1 MQLPG
6 PRNRPQEEDYLVK
19 LLHVATLAVS
29 GALLTAGA
37 LGLRAEDTKEATC
50 PVSGK
55 AVAVNDKTVTLTVN
69 GEKQSFCCG
78 NCQAAFAKEPAKF
91 IKTAM
96 TCPVMKGG
104 KVNPTTA
111 PRVAI
116 NDNLFL
122 TCCGGCPAA
131 IEKTPTKYVKELR
144 DPVSGS
150 MFTLAEKAPHSMH
163 KGVHYFFASEENKK
177 AFDADPDKYSNKALS
192 KAS

>member
-1 MQLPG
+1 
-6 PRNRPQEEDYLVK
+6 VK
-19 LLHVATLAVS
+19 LLPVATLAVS
-29 GALLTAGA
+29 GALLVIGA
-37 LGLRAEDTKEATC
+37 LGLRAEDVKEATC

-55 AVAVNDKTVTLTVN
+55 AFAVTDKTVTLTVN

-78 NCQAAFAKEPAKF
+78 NCPTAFAKEPAKY

-96 TCPVMKGG
+96 NCPVMKTQ
-104 KVNPTTA
+104 KVNLTTA

-122 TCCGGCPAA
+122 TCCGGCPGA
-131 IEKTPTKYVKELR
+131 IEKTPTKFVKELR

-150 MFTLAEKAPHSMH
+150 MFTLAEKSPHSMF
-163 KGVHYFFASEENKK
+163 KGVHYFFASDEDKK
-177 AFDADPDKYSNKALS
+177 TFDADPEKYSNKALS